1 MALVVSHGFATSTTQ
16 FLTEHSLRV
25 IDLSGVK
32 LLPVN
37 VVKVLTIKLLGW
49 AVIVGGVTDTA
60 EAGEAT
66 ATSGT
71 ASRAAAAPPSRY
83 CRMEMRCMGL
93 LQSLSRPLW
102 RPCAGIRSCQRH
114 AARG

>member
-83 CRMEMRCMGL
+83 CRMEMRCMGC
-93 LQSLSRPLW
+93 SNRS
-102 RPCAGIRSCQRH
+102 AGPSG
-114 AARG
+114 APAPGSAVAS